1 MEKLIELNQEQITDL
16 ALSDCYGAL
25 NGEEEALQ
33 KYIYAKK
40 LEHYAKTMQE
50 ALKEEALN
58 ERSLHSDKTLNM
70 YGAVSSVGETGIRYD
85 FSKNEDVKQL
95 EDTLKSLKAMLKRS
109 SMHDGVMTD
118 EDGTI
123 IPKVPVKTYSTTVLK
138 VSF

>member
-1 MEKLIELNQEQITDL
+1 MEKLIELNQEQIKEL
-16 ALSDCYGAL
+16 AYSDSYDAL
-25 NGEEEALQ
+25 NGNEDALE

-40 LEHYAKTMQE
+40 LEFYAKSIQE
-50 ALKEEALN
+50 AVKEEALN
-58 ERSLHSDKTLNM
+58 ERSLHGDKTLSI
-70 YGAVSSVGETGIRYD
+70 YGAITSVGETGIRYD
-85 FSKNEDVKQL
+85 FSKNEDVKAL

-109 SMHDGVMTD
+109 STHDGVMTD